1 MPDRKQ
7 PSFQA
12 VVRDDFALVDQCIRE
27 QLHSDV
33 ALVSKIGQYI
43 IQSGGKR
50 LRPLLVLLTAN
61 ACGYNARGHN
71 GKNHIPLAA
80 VIEFLH
86 TATLLHDDVVDQSD
100 LRRGR
105 DTANALWGNAPS
117 ILVGDFLYSRAFQMM
132 VGLDNMR
139 LLNVLANATNVI
151 AEGEVMQL
159 MNINDSSVTEA
170 QYMEVIRCKT
180 AMLFEASTHTAAILS
195 GQNKKTEQALCD
207 YGNHLGMAFQLV
219 DDLLDYGGDAEAMG
233 KNLGDD
239 LAEGKPTLPLIF
251 TLSEGKP
258 EQKEL
263 VRQAIEEGN
272 GLDNMET
279 IITAV
284 RDCGALG
291 YTAQRAQEQA
301 QKAIT
306 SLSVLPESPYRSAME
321 ELANFAVARTY

>member
-1 MPDRKQ
+1 MPDRKY
-7 PSFQA
+7 PSYQA

-61 ACGYNARGHN
+61 ACGYK
-71 GKNHIPLAA
+71 GKNHISLAA
-80 VIEFLH
+80 IIEFLH

-100 LRRGR
+100 KRRGR

-117 ILVGDFLYSRAFQMM
+117 VLVGDFLYSRAFQMM
-132 VGLDNMR
+132 VGLESLR

-159 MNINDSSVTEA
+159 MNINDADVSEV
-170 QYMEVIRCKT
+170 QYMDVIRCKT
-180 AMLFEASTHTAAILS
+180 AMLFEASTHTAALLS
-195 GQNKKTEQALCD
+195 GVDRKTEQALCD

-219 DDLLDYGGDAEAMG
+219 DDLLDYDGDAEAMG

-251 TLSEGKP
+251 TLSEGTP
-258 EQKEL
+258 EQQRL
-263 VRQAIEEGN
+263 VREAIEQGN
-272 GLDNMET
+272 GLDNLNT
-279 IITAV
+279 ILKAV

-301 QKAIT
+301 EKAIA
-306 SLSVLPESPYRSAME
+306 SLRVLPDSEYRSAME
-321 ELANFAVARTY
+321 DLARFAVARTY